1 MNLPQKILQ
10 YLTIRNYLNRSF
22 LLAVSGGVDSMVMLK
37 IFHELG
43 LNFVVAHCNFGLRGA
58 ESDADEQLVKNYCN
72 IYKIKCLTIKF
83 DTKKS
88 AEQNKTSIQIEARNL
103 RYVWFYELVTS
114 ENLDFIVTAHHQN
127 DSVETFLI
135 NLSRGTGLEGLLGI
149 PEENNQII
157 RPFLGFSKH
166 EILDFAHQK
175 NILFRE
181 DSSNASDKYLRNAFR
196 HNIIPEL
203 EKSNPT
209 FHQSF
214 QETIGH
220 LSDSQGFINEQ
231 MGVVLQNIIVVE
243 NNQQKLNIEKLRTH
257 QSYKFIL
264 FKWLQPFGFKAW
276 NDIYTLVEAQ
286 TGKQIFSE
294 NHCLLKNRNELILQP
309 KTAENQLVFKVDE
322 QVTKLKVPLN
332 ISFKKVDS
340 CGLNTK
346 KCIFVERNLLQFPL
360 VIKKYAEGDY
370 FYPAGMKGKKKVSK
384 FFKDEKLSAF
394 DKENTWVLYTDNQ
407 IVWIIGMRLDQRFLS
422 TENSEDVLEIE
433 AFD

>member
-1 MNLPQKILQ
+1 MNLSQKIFQ
-10 YLTIRNYLNRSF
+10 YLTIKNYLNRSF
-22 LLAVSGGVDSMVMLK
+22 LLGVSGGVDSMVMLK

-72 IYKIKCLTIKF
+72 IYKIKYLTIKF

-103 RYVWFYELVTS
+103 RYAWFYKLVTS

-135 NLSRGTGLEGLLGI
+135 NLSRSTGLEGLLGI
-149 PEENNQII
+149 PEKNNQII

-181 DSSNASDKYLRNAFR
+181 DSSNASDKYLRNVFR

-203 EKSNPT
+203 EKINPN
-209 FHQSF
+209 FYHSF
-214 QETIGH
+214 QETIDH
-220 LSDSQGFINEQ
+220 LSDSQEFINEQ
-231 MGVVLQNIIVVE
+231 ISIILKNIIVIE
-243 NNQQKLNIEKLRTH
+243 NNQQKLSIQKLITY

-264 FKWLQPFGFKAW
+264 FKWLKPFDFKAW
-276 NDIYTLVEAQ
+276 NDIYALVEAQ
-286 TGKQIFSE
+286 TGKQIFSK
-294 NHCLLKNRNELILQP
+294 NHSLLKNRNELILQP
-309 KTAENQLVFKVDE
+309 KTTENQLIFEIDE

-360 VIKKYAEGDY
+360 VIKKYAKGDY
-370 FYPAGMKGKKKVSK
+370 FYPAGMKGKKKISK
-384 FFKDEKLSAF
+384 FFKDEKLSLVE
-394 DKENTWVLYTDNQ
+394 KENTWVLYSDNQ
-407 IVWIIGMRLDQRFLS
+407 VVWIIDRRADQRFLA
-422 TENSEDVLEIE
+422 THETKNILRIENK
-433 AFD
+433 